1 MFFPITACS
10 STVTMPPTPVPETS
24 SSEAASND
32 TSRLATTSPDQA
44 IPCYVI
50 GLADTPERWQPTMA
64 AFAEA
69 GIQAQLWLA
78 VNGRYGQPAL
88 RPGERLASR
97 LYHRILGKR
106 PLSSS
111 EIGCFLSHYRLIE
124 HADRVGHTRFAV
136 FEDDLQF
143 FKHLKPVLEEIAKLD
158 DSYALINLLTSFE
171 PGYVQN
177 VMEQDHSGHP
187 LGIRGNLWPGHI
199 RGEDGICVTAAM
211 VLHRRIFKT
220 LLRRLAFMYTA
231 FDLQLFKYSG
241 VLVHFVCPPLGMPK
255 NIVSQISFFPEGSRQ
270 RPKSPSPSPLA
281 GNALFR
287 WLHRKIW
294 GWIKYRHVYIWMDP
308 QTIGTHLRSLC
319 RIILTGKWPN
329 QTVTIPTNLPHSKN
343 SQQLPSKHK

>member
-1 MFFPITACS
+1 M
-10 STVTMPPTPVPETS
+10 PETS
-24 SSEAASND
+24 SSKAVSND
-32 TSRLATTSPDQA
+32 ASRLATTSPDQA

-50 GLADTPERWQPTMA
+50 GLVDTPERWQPTMA

-69 GIQAQLWLA
+69 GIQAQFWPA
-78 VNGRYGQPAL
+78 VDGRYGQPAL

-97 LYHRILGKR
+97 LYYRILGVS
-106 PLSSS
+106 PLSSR
-111 EIGCFLSHYRLIE
+111 EIGCFLSHYRLIK

-171 PGYVQN
+171 PGYVRHVIKQ
-177 VMEQDHSGHP
+177 EHSGHP

-231 FDLQLFKYSG
+231 FDRQLFKYSG
-241 VLVHFVCPPLGMPK
+241 ILTHFACPPLGIPK
-255 NIVSQISFFPEGSRQ
+255 NIGSQISSRLEGGRQ
-270 RPKSPSPSPLA
+270 GARPLLA

-294 GWIKYRHVYIWMDP
+294 SGIKYRHAYIWMDP
-308 QTIGTHLRSLC
+308 QTIGTHLHDLC
-319 RIILTGKWPN
+319 RIILTGKWPKKAAG
-329 QTVTIPTNLPHSKN
+329 VPTNLPRSES